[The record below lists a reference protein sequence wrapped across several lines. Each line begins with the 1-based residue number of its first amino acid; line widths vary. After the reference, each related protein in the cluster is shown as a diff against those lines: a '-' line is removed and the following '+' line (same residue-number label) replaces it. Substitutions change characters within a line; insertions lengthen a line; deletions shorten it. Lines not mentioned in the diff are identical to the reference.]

1 MSTGNKIGLW
11 VLVTMWMQ
19 LCAFTAQAA
28 VPVITEGA
36 SSTVIMDEDSSPIAF
51 NRTLNATDADLDT
64 LSWSISIAALRGTA
78 TASGTGASKVIGYT
92 PDANYNGSDFF
103 TVQVFDGLDTATH
116 LVNVTIN
123 PQNDTPT
130 GTVTITGVATEDQV
144 LNASNNLFDE
154 EGIGVITYQWQRDGT
169 DITDAIGDSY
179 TLGDDDVGTLI
190 TVLASYIDEEGTFE
204 SVSSSSV
211 GPIVNV
217 NDLPGGAVNIDNTTP
232 SEGDVLTAS
241 NSLTDADGMGTVSY
255 QWQRDGSDIS
265 DATSASYTTVQAD
278 VGFAIRVVASYTDLG
293 GTTESV
299 PSANTALVSNENN
312 PPTGS
317 VNISGTATEDQTLSA
332 SNSLA
337 DLDGMGTVSYQWQ
350 RNSVDIVGATSD
362 SYTLGDDDAGATIT
376 VIASYV
382 DGGGTSESVSS
393 SGVGPVVN
401 VNDPPG
407 GTVVINNTTPS
418 EGDVLSAGNSLTDAD
433 GMGIVSYQWQRDGSD
448 ISGETTASYTTVQ
461 ADVGLAI
468 RVVASYTDLQGTLE
482 SVPSLATALVINVN
496 SAPTGSVNISGIATE
511 DQILSA
517 SNSLAD
523 ADGMGEVSYQWQRNS
538 VDIAG
543 ATSDSYTLGDNDAGA
558 TITVIASYIDG
569 GGTSESVSSIGV
581 GPIVN
586 VNDLPGGELGIDNSA
601 PAEDDVLTAINNLTD
616 ADGMGTVSYQ
626 WQRNSVDIGGATSIS
641 YTLGDSD
648 VGATITVIGSYT
660 DGGGTNESVSSS
672 GVGPVVNV
680 NDLPGGT
687 VTIDNTTPSE
697 GDILT
702 VSNTL
707 TDADGMGTVS
717 YQWQRDGSDISG
729 ETTASYTTVQAD
741 VGLAIRVVAS
751 YTDLQG
757 TLESVP
763 SLATALVINVNST
776 PTGSVNI
783 SGITN
788 EDQQLSASNNL
799 ADADG
804 MGEVNYQWQRN
815 SVDIVGATSG
825 IYTLGDDDVGTTITV
840 IGSYTDGGGTNESV
854 SSSGV
859 GPVINV
865 NDFPSGTV
873 TIDNTTPSEGD
884 LLSAS
889 NTLTDADGM
898 GTVSYQWQRDGSDIS
913 GETTASYTTVQA
925 DVGLA
930 IRVVASYT
938 DLQGTLESVPS
949 LATDL
954 VINVNN
960 APVGNVN
967 ISGIAAEDQ
976 QLSASNNLADAD
988 GMGEVNYQWQRNSV
1002 DIVGATSASYTLG
1015 DNDVGTTV
1023 TVIASY
1029 IDGGGTSESVSS
1041 VGLGPIVNVNDPPGG
1056 TVGIDNSAPAE
1067 GDVLTASNSL
1077 TDADGMGTVSYQWQ
1091 RNSVNIVSATGASY
1105 TLGDDDVGTL
1115 IRVVASY
1122 TDGGGANESVS
1133 SIGVGPIVN
1142 VNDSPGGVVNIDN
1155 TTPAQGDVLNAS
1167 NSLTDADG
1175 MGTVSY
1181 QWQRAGANISGATG
1195 PAYTTVQADV
1205 GSTIRVVASYIDLQ
1219 GTAESVVS
1227 VSTSLVSNVNDPP
1240 VITNT
1245 ANASAPINILY
1256 SFVPNVEDPDAGDT
1270 TSFTHNASLPAW
1282 LDFDPETGALSGTP
1296 TIADVDSIVSG
1307 NITVTDAASASGQV
1321 NFAITVTG
1329 SNSPP
1334 VISGTPLTTIGE
1346 DAEYSFSVTS
1356 TDPDIEDTASYF
1368 LQNNP
1373 SWMGINDATGQVSGV
1388 PLNTDVGTTEDIIV
1402 GVRDS
1407 AGVEDSLTFS
1417 LIVTNTNDPPEIT
1430 STAGLVASEDALYS
1444 YTLIA
1449 SDIDVGDSLTY
1460 SAAVL
1465 PDWLSFDASSRLLSG
1480 TPDDPDLGSHGVTL
1494 RVSDGSVSVEQSFIV
1509 SVTGHNDSPTIS
1521 GTPGTAI
1528 SEGHLYTFTPTASDP
1543 DISNNLSFSITNQPG
1558 WASFDISTGTLSGT
1572 PSTADIGSTSG
1583 IIIGVSDGIV
1593 TVNLP
1598 AFDLAVVDN
1607 NPPVVTPPTDITV
1620 NASGLFTR
1628 VDFGV
1633 ATAVD
1638 SLNGSLLVSHDQDVN
1653 LPPGHHIVTWS
1664 ATDSAG
1670 NTGYATQ
1677 NVNVIPLVEF
1687 APSQVSAEGSSGSV
1701 NLILNGSA
1709 VNYPVTVPFTVSGTA
1724 TSGSDHNLTNG
1735 EVIISN
1741 GTEASISF
1749 NVLDD
1754 DIVEG
1759 AEVIIISIGT
1769 VTNAVV
1775 GAQASHTIELVEGNV
1790 APQVTLSAIQV
1801 GGSTHMVSQLDGLVN
1816 VSAVI
1821 SDVNSNDTHSYDWS
1835 TTDNA
1840 LVDNDGITSNGVFRF
1855 NPLDVNPGVYTLRVV
1870 VSDGS
1875 LSGDAELILEVVTVA
1890 PQLSLTGDSDNDG
1903 IADATEGYGD
1913 EDNDG
1918 IADYLDAIDAR
1929 NVLQGLAANQFL
1941 METETGLVL
1950 SLGRVA
1956 FQAKV
1961 NKAGVS
1967 TADVTTYANDGS
1979 ATADELTN
1987 LGGLFDFMI
1996 SGIPIAGDSVRVVL
2010 PQLRKIPANAIYRK
2024 LLSTGWVDFKVDS
2037 KNSISSAPG
2046 LQGYCPPPGDIAYS
2060 PGLIAGYWCVQ
2071 LDIEDGGSN
2080 DADGLANHRIADP
2093 GGVAR
2098 LFIDEPLDD
2107 SVTVKVDSG
2116 GGVWHPLMLLLGIFL
2131 RSLRLT
2137 DKDKKNEKCSY
2148 YRFYYFIIN

>member
-1 MSTGNKIGLW
+1 MSIGNKIGFW
-11 VLVTMWMQ
+11 VLITMWVQ
-19 LCAFTAQAA
+19 LYAFTAQAA

-36 SSTVIMDEDSSPIAF
+36 SSAVTMDEDSNPTAF
-51 NRTLNATDADLDT
+51 NLTLNATDADLHV
-64 LSWSISIAALRGTA
+64 LSWSISSAASNGTA
-78 TASGTGASKVIGYT
+78 AVEGTGTNKIIGYT
-92 PDANYNGSDFF
+92 PDANYNGTDSFI
-103 TVQVFDGLDTATH
+103 VQVTDGTDSATH
-116 LVNVTIN
+116 IVNVTIN
-123 PQNDTPT
+123 PQNDLPA
-130 GTVTITGVATEDQV
+130 GTVTISGIATEDQL
-144 LNASNNLFDE
+144 LNASNNLADDD
-154 EGIGVITYQWQRDGT
+154 GIGVI
-169 DITDAIGDSY
+169 
-179 TLGDDDVGTLI
+179 
-190 TVLASYIDEEGTFE
+190 
-204 SVSSSSV
+204 
-211 GPIVNV
+211 
-217 NDLPGGAVNIDNTTP
+217 
-232 SEGDVLTAS
+232 
-241 NSLTDADGMGTVSY
+241 
-255 QWQRDGSDIS
+255 
-265 DATSASYTTVQAD
+265 
-278 VGFAIRVVASYTDLG
+278 
-293 GTTESV
+293 
-299 PSANTALVSNENN
+299 
-312 PPTGS
+312 
-317 VNISGTATEDQTLSA
+317 
-332 SNSLA
+332 
-337 DLDGMGTVSYQWQ
+337 SYQWQ
-350 RNSVDIVGATSD
+350 RNSTDITGATGE
-362 SYTLGDDDAGATIT
+362 SYTLVDDDVGTQVT
-376 VIASYV
+376 VQANYL
-382 DGGGTSESVSS
+382 DGDGTAESVSS

-407 GTVVINNTTPS
+407 GSVIIDNTAPS
-418 EGDVLSAGNSLTDAD
+418 EGDLLSASNTLTDAD
-433 GMGIVSYQWQRDGSD
+433 GMGAVSYQWQRDGSD
-448 ISGETTASYTTVQ
+448 IGGETTASYTTIQ

-468 RVVASYTDLQGTLE
+468 RVVASYTDLQGTFE
-482 SVPSLATALVINVN
+482 SVPSLATDLVINVN
-496 SAPTGSVNISGIATE
+496 SAPVGSVNISGIATE
-511 DQILSA
+511 DQVLSA
-517 SNSLAD
+517 SNNLAD
-523 ADGMGEVSYQWQRNS
+523 ADGMGVVSYQWQRNS

-543 ATSDSYTLGDNDAGA
+543 ATSASYTLGDNDAG
-558 TITVIASYIDG
+558 TTVTVIASYIDG
-569 GGTSESVSSIGV
+569 GGTSESVSSAGV

-586 VNDLPGGELGIDNSA
+586 VNDLPGGVLGIDNSA
-601 PAEDDVLTAINNLTD
+601 PAEDDVLTAINSLTD
-616 ADGMGTVSYQ
+616 ADGMGTVNYQ

-648 VGATITVIGSYT
+648 VGATISVIGSYT

-687 VTIDNTTPSE
+687 VNIDNTTPSE
-697 GDILT
+697 GDTLT

-707 TDADGMGTVS
+707 SDADGMGTVS

-729 ETTASYTTVQAD
+729 ETSASYTIVQAD
-741 VGLAIRVVAS
+741 VGFAIRVVAS

-757 TLESVP
+757 TFESVP
-763 SLATALVINVNST
+763 SLATALVINVNSA

-783 SGITN
+783 SGTAIEN
-788 EDQQLSASNNL
+788 QVLSATNDL

-804 MGEVNYQWQRN
+804 MGTVSYQWQRN
-815 SVDIVGATSG
+815 SVDIVGATSD

-840 IGSYTDGGGTNESV
+840 IGSYTDGGGINESV
-854 SSSGV
+854 ISSGV
-859 GPVINV
+859 GPVENV
-865 NDFPSGTV
+865 NDFPGGAV
-873 TIDNTTPSEGD
+873 VIDITTPSEGD

-898 GTVSYQWQRDGSDIS
+898 GAVSYQWQRDGSDIS
-913 GETTASYTTVQA
+913 GETSASYTTIQA
-925 DVGLA
+925 DVGFA

-938 DLQGTLESVPS
+938 DLQGTFESVPS

-954 VINVNN
+954 VINVNS

-967 ISGIAAEDQ
+967 ISGIATEDQ
-976 QLSASNNLADAD
+976 VLSASNNLADAD
-988 GMGEVNYQWQRNSV
+988 GMGVVSYQWQRNSV
-1002 DIVGATSASYTLG
+1002 DIAGAGSASYTLG
-1015 DNDVGTTV
+1015 DNDVGTTI

-1041 VGLGPIVNVNDPPGG
+1041 VGVGPVVNVNDPPSG

-1067 GDVLTASNSL
+1067 DDVLTASNSL

-1091 RNSVNIVSATGASY
+1091 RNSVNIVSATSASY

-1115 IRVVASY
+1115 IRVIASY

-1142 VNDSPGGVVNIDN
+1142 VNDPPGGVVNIDN

-1167 NSLTDADG
+1167 NSLSDADG

-1181 QWQRAGANISGATG
+1181 QWQRAGTNISGATG
-1195 PAYTTVQADV
+1195 PAYTLVQADV
-1205 GSTIRVVASYIDLQ
+1205 GTAIRVVASYTDLL
-1219 GTAESVVS
+1219 GTAESVAS
-1227 VSTSLVSNVNDPP
+1227 VPTSLVSNVNDPP
-1240 VITNT
+1240 VITNV
-1245 ANASAPINILY
+1245 ANASAPIN
-1256 SFVPNVEDPDAGDT
+1256 VPYNFLPDVEDPDADDT

-1282 LDFDPETGALSGTP
+1282 LSFNPATGALSGTP
-1296 TIADVDSIVSG
+1296 TIAVVGSVVSG
-1307 NITVTDAASASGQV
+1307 NITVTDGASASGQV
-1321 NFAITVTG
+1321 SFSITVTG
-1329 SNSPP
+1329 SNSAP

-1346 DAEYSFSVTS
+1346 DMEYSFSVDS
-1356 TDPDIEDTASYF
+1356 TDPDLEDTASYF

-1373 SWMGINDATGQVSGV
+1373 SWMSIDDATGQVSGV
-1388 PLNTDVGTTEDIIV
+1388 PLNIDVGSIEDIIV

-1407 AGVEDSLTFS
+1407 AGEEDSLTFS

-1430 STAGLVASEDALYS
+1430 STAGLVAAEDTLYS

-1449 SDIDVGDSLTY
+1449 SDIDVEDSLTF
-1460 SAAVL
+1460 SAPVL
-1465 PDWLSFDASSRLLSG
+1465 PGWLSFDASSRLLTG

-1494 RVSDGSVSVEQSFIV
+1494 RVSDGTVSVEQSFII

-1543 DISNNLSFSITNQPG
+1543 DISNNLSFSIINQPG

-1572 PSTADIGSTSG
+1572 PTAADIGSTSG

-1598 AFDLAVVDN
+1598 AFDLAVVDS
-1607 NPPVVTPPTDITV
+1607 NPPVVTPPADITV

-1638 SLNGSLLVSHDQDVN
+1638 SLNGSLLASHDLDIN
-1653 LPPGHHIVTWS
+1653 LPPGHHTVTWS

-1677 NVNVIPLVEF
+1677 SINIIPLLEF
-1687 APSQVSAEGSSGSV
+1687 AASQVSAEGSSGTV
-1701 NLILNGSA
+1701 NLILNGPA

-1724 TSGSDHNLTNG
+1724 TSGSDHNLTNDA
-1735 EVIISN
+1735 VIISN

-1749 NVLDD
+1749 NVLTD

-1759 AEVIIISIGT
+1759 EEIIIISIGT

-1775 GAQASHTIELVEGNV
+1775 GTQATHTIELVEGNV
-1790 APQVTLSAIQV
+1790 APRVTLSATQV
-1801 GGSTHMVSQLDGLVN
+1801 AGSTHIVSQLDGLVN

-1840 LVDNDGITSNGVFRF
+1840 LVDNDGVTSNGVFRF
-1855 NPLDVNPGVYTLRVV
+1855 NPLDVNPGIYTLRVV

-1875 LSGDAELILEVVTVA
+1875 LSGDAELILEVVAAA
-1890 PQLSLTGDSDNDG
+1890 PQLSLTDDSDNDG
-1903 IADATEGYGD
+1903 MTDAAEGYGD
-1913 EDNDG
+1913 VDNDG

-1941 METETGLVL
+1941 MEAEAGLVL

-1956 FQAKV
+1956 FQAKA

-1967 TADVTTYANDGS
+1967 TADVTAYGNDGS
-1979 ATADELTN
+1979 ATVDDYTN
-1987 LGGLFDFMI
+1987 LGGLYDFMI
-1996 SGIPIAGDSVRVVL
+1996 TGLPVAGGSVRVVL
-2010 PQLRKIPANAIYRK
+2010 PQLRKIPVDAIYRK
-2024 LLSTGWVDFKVDS
+2024 LLPTGWGDFKVDS

-2046 LQGYCPPPGDIAYS
+2046 LQGYCPPPGDIAYV
-2060 PGLIAGYWCVQ
+2060 PGLNVDDWCVE
-2071 LDIEDGGSN
+2071 LLIEDGGIN
-2080 DADGLANHRIADP
+2080 DEDGLANHRIADP

-2098 LFIDEPLDD
+2098 LLVNEPQDD
-2107 SVTVKVDSG
+2107 TVTVQVDSG
-2116 GGVWHPLMLLLGIFL
+2116 GGEWHPLLFLLVITLS
-2131 RSLRLT
+2131 SLRLRY
-2137 DKDKKNEKCSY
+2137 KDIK
-2148 YRFYYFIIN
+2148 R